1 MSEAARVF
9 VVDPSPVVRNGIAH
23 ALESTDRFTIVGEAS
38 DAGEAVAALAQV
50 PADLATVEI
59 MLPTQSGIGLASS
72 LYDLQP
78 SLRVVGLSMISE
90 PGLVADML
98 RAHASGYLL
107 KTQPIAEIIEGLD
120 AVLSGHRYL
129 PPTLPREAIEAEL
142 VESHVRPLARLTH
155 REHEVFE
162 LLIRGLSNEEIADRL
177 AIARRTVETHRQRIT
192 SKLSTHSIVEMQRLA
207 ARYGL

>member
-23 ALESTDRFTIVGEAS
+23 ALESTDRFAIVGEAG
-38 DAGEAVAALAQV
+38 DAGEAVAALTQI

-78 SLRVVGLSMISE
+78 SLRVVGLSVINE

-98 RAHASGYLL
+98 RAHAAGYLL
-107 KTQPIAEIIEGLD
+107 KSQPIAEIIEGLD
-120 AVLSGHRYL
+120 AVLAGHRYL
-129 PPTLPREAIEAEL
+129 PPTLPREQIEAEL

-155 REHEVFE
+155 REREVFE

-207 ARYGL
+207 ARYGI